1 MRRKPGR
8 TALAATSILCSLILA
23 ACNCAPTLRYV
34 SVAPASATIFA
45 AAIVGSGETPTTT
58 IVPCTT
64 QQFAATAYYSDGSQ
78 KDISSAAGWGSS
90 NTSAATIDATGLASV
105 ASTVTATGGTSVIT
119 ATSGGASATANLA
132 VNILT
137 AIAVTPAAATVPLGG
152 TQQYTATGTFTTPGS
167 TATTTMDLT
176 TQVAWSVTG
185 GTASSDGSTN
195 SNSIATIG
203 TATGLLTS
211 DGEGQNQGTT
221 NVIATL
227 CTLSASTAVTV
238 GPPTAQ
244 ILKITPVA
252 PSIAVGQTVDFIA
265 TIINT
270 DGSTSPVAGPVTWS
284 SDNTSFASISSKPV
298 SPWDGLATGIAAGTA
313 NIGASYGTDPNIITG
328 ATTLT
333 VSPAVARFAYVPN
346 GLDSSISGYA
356 PHAANGAFT
365 PLGKISATQPQ
376 QVVIHPSGMFLYS
389 IDGDSGPTTI
399 TAYTVDPVS
408 GALTNSGV
416 AGSIPGGTDVD
427 HAVIDPSGR
436 WLYAVDH
443 GLNMVFAFSINQ
455 STGALTAIGAGVAT
469 GTGPIDVLVTPNDQY
484 LYVINN
490 AGNSVSV
497 YTIGA
502 TGALTAATGPTGLN
516 GPLFGAIDPTGTYLF
531 VPDAGDNTV
540 VTFTI
545 AADGS
550 LTAGTPFTVTGAT
563 HVQVVAVD
571 PTSKFL
577 YTVDSPSGSSGNGN
591 LYALSIG
598 AGGVLTATINSG
610 NPYPLGAGPIGV
622 YVDPTGTIVE
632 VANSFDNTLSVFT
645 AATDG
650 SLTPDSP
657 VETGS
662 APQFAVFAKGTAEAS
677 ASVAAVVA
685 ANSVPGTL
693 SAFTI
698 DSGGVLTAVNTAP
711 FASVAGNNLLAGSG
725 SSVFTS
731 SAAAKEL
738 GGYTVDPTSATATF
752 TQLAAPVSTTGTAN
766 GVAVDATGSYTYV
779 ADSTTNVVRSFTN
792 TSPFTEVAPPAASAG
807 LLALATDPQ
816 TTLVYGLGTNTITP
830 ILTQAASGLLTPQT
844 PLSMTGTWAA
854 GAVSPAGKF
863 LAAVDS
869 STNKIQIF
877 TITPVTG
884 AGPALD
890 GKLTP
895 IGSGVSIPG
904 AMTVSS
910 VAFDPLGR
918 FLVVTDSKAN
928 TVTPFTISSSG
939 TLAAGTAFTTPT
951 GAYQV
956 AFDPNGTGFA
966 VAVFGDPTATPA
978 VPGGVQIYQVATAG
992 TITAVG
998 TPVSAGNGTTGVAGT
1013 FQVQ

>member
-1 MRRKPGR
+1 
-8 TALAATSILCSLILA
+8 
-23 ACNCAPTLRYV
+23 
-34 SVAPASATIFA
+34 
-45 AAIVGSGETPTTT
+45 
-58 IVPCTT
+58 
-64 QQFAATAYYSDGSQ
+64 
-78 KDISSAAGWGSS
+78 
-90 NTSAATIDATGLASV
+90 
-105 ASTVTATGGTSVIT
+105 
-119 ATSGGASATANLA
+119 
-132 VNILT
+132 
-137 AIAVTPAAATVPLGG
+137 
-152 TQQYTATGTFTTPGS
+152 
-167 TATTTMDLT
+167 
-176 TQVAWSVTG
+176 
-185 GTASSDGSTN
+185 
-195 SNSIATIG
+195 
-203 TATGLLTS
+203 
-211 DGEGQNQGTT
+211 
-221 NVIATL
+221 
-227 CTLSASTAVTV
+227 
-238 GPPTAQ
+238 
-244 ILKITPVA
+244 
-252 PSIAVGQTVDFIA
+252 
-265 TIINT
+265 
-270 DGSTSPVAGPVTWS
+270 
-284 SDNTSFASISSKPV
+284 
-298 SPWDGLATGIAAGTA
+298 
-313 NIGASYGTDPNIITG
+313 
-328 ATTLT
+328 
-333 VSPAVARFAYVPN
+333 
-346 GLDSSISGYA
+346 
-356 PHAANGAFT
+356 
-365 PLGKISATQPQ
+365 
-376 QVVIHPSGMFLYS
+376 MFLYS
-389 IDGDSGPTTI
+389 IDGDTGPTTI
-399 TAYTVDPVS
+399 TAYTIDPVS

-443 GLNMVFAFSINQ
+443 GLNLVFAFSINQ

-469 GTGPIDVLVTPNDQY
+469 GTGPLDVLVTPNGQY

-490 AGNSVSV
+490 AGSVSA

-502 TGALTAATGPTGLN
+502 TGALTAATGPTTVLN

-550 LTAGTPFTVTGAT
+550 LTAGTPFPVAGAT

-577 YTVDSPSGSSGNGN
+577 YTVDSPGGSSGNGN

-645 AATDG
+645 AAADG
-650 SLTPDSP
+650 SLTADSL
-657 VETGS
+657 VETGA

-677 ASVAAVVA
+677 ASVAAIVA

-698 DSGGVLTAVNTAP
+698 DSSGVLTAVNTTP
-711 FASVAGNNLLAGSG
+711 FASVASNNLLAGSG

-731 SAAAKEL
+731 SAIAKEL

-766 GVAVDATGSYTYV
+766 GVAVDATGSYIYV
-779 ADSTTNVVRSFTN
+779 ADSTSNVVRSFTN
-792 TSPFTEVAPPAASAG
+792 TNLLVVNSAASAG

-830 ILTQAASGLLTPQT
+830 ILTNAATGVLVPQAALT
-844 PLSMTGTWAA
+844 MTGTWAA
-854 GAVSPAGKF
+854 GAVSPGGKF

-869 STNKIQIF
+869 ATNKIQIF

-890 GKLTP
+890 GKLTA

-904 AMTVSS
+904 AMAVSS

-918 FLVVTDSKAN
+918 FLVVTDWKAN

-939 TLAAGTAFTTPT
+939 TLTAGTALTTPT
-951 GAYQV
+951 GAWQV

-978 VPGGVQIYQVATAG
+978 VPGGVQIYQVATDG

-998 TPVSAGNGTTGVAGT
+998 TPVSAGNGTTGVAAT
-1013 FQVQ
+1013 IQVQ